1 MFDASLVH
9 GAMFLKASLHGLK
22 RKPGG
27 FGSPPPICKHNVF
40 MTGSERVHMGSFFA
54 GKTTPEAILHSLKKN
69 EDAPPQLEIGN
80 RLPL

>member
-27 FGSPPPICKHNVF
+27 LGGGAAPPICKHNVF
-40 MTGSERVHMGSFFA
+40 MTGSEKAHMLA
-54 GKTTPEAILHSLKKN
+54 G
-69 EDAPPQLEIGN
+69 
-80 RLPL
+80 